1 MLVLGV
7 LKLRSTYILHPHW
20 CFYSFQPFMGFSF
33 EGMYWDRYLF
43 CFIRIF
49 WDFTVRNHDVLLD
62 YMGTPWRNFTLQI
75 FMIKILICLY
85 IIARNNATCYFLWL
99 WCVPEKKNSFR
110 QTLEKYARWHNR
122 SVISKF
128 KILKGLKGFKK
139 WDICR
144 SSHNGVVRNF
154 TKFTGKHLCQGLR
167 PST

>member
-1 MLVLGV
+1 MKFSNVGSYKGFKYVCVFCLSIRNFWNIERPPTILISRCFKMLVLGV
-7 LKLRSTYILHPHW
+7 WKLRSTYILHPHW

-99 WCVPEKKNSFR
+99 WCVPEKKIVSDKHWKSMLDDI
-110 QTLEKYARWHNR
+110 TVR
-122 SVISKF
+122 S
-128 KILKGLKGFKK
+128 
-139 WDICR
+139 
-144 SSHNGVVRNF
+144 
-154 TKFTGKHLCQGLR
+154 
-167 PST
+167 